1 MKAVVQR
8 CFSASVSVDGAVS
21 GSIDKGFLVLLG
33 VGEEDTEQVAEIMA
47 NKIAALRVFTDQN
60 DKMNLSLKDVGGKVL
75 AVSNFTLCADTKK
88 GNRPSFSKAMAPDE
102 AFKLYNKFCDKLTE
116 QGIAVEKGVFG
127 ADMQISMEGDG
138 PVTIILDTEV
148 WMK

>member
-33 VGEEDTEQVAEIMA
+33 VGEEDTEQAAEIMA

-60 DKMNLSLKDVGGKVL
+60 DKMNLSLKDVDGKVL

-88 GNRPSFSKAMAPDE
+88 GNRPSFSKAMAPDV
-102 AFKLYNKFCDKLTE
+102 ALGLYNKFCDKLTE
-116 QGIAVEKGVFG
+116 QGIVVEKGVFG
-127 ADMQISMEGDG
+127 ADMKISMEGDG

>member
-33 VGEEDTEQVAEIMA
+33 VGEEDTKQAAEIMA

-60 DKMNLSLKDVGGKVL
+60 DKMNLSLKDVDGKVL

-102 AFKLYNKFCDKLTE
+102 ALRLYNLFCNKLTE
-116 QGIAVEKGVFG
+116 QGMVVEKGVFG
-127 ADMQISMEGDG
+127 ADMKISMEGDG

>member
-8 CFSASVSVDGAVS
+8 CFSASVSVDNAIS

-33 VGEEDTEQVAEIMA
+33 VGEEDTEQAAEIMA

-60 DKMNLSLKDVGGKVL
+60 DKMNLSLKDVGGRVL

-102 AFKLYNKFCDKLTE
+102 ALRLYNKFCDKLIE
-116 QGIAVEKGVFG
+116 QGVEVEKGVFG
-127 ADMQISMEGDG
+127 ADMQVSMVGDG